1 MAVFWS
7 KKITL
12 NTVCVL
18 VVLCCFCASA
28 QDRETMI
35 AKAKEEKTLV
45 YYSTTDIRDGTA
57 MVHAFQKKYPFIEPK
72 LFRLGSTQVV
82 VKVLQEHRGGA
93 HLFDVIS
100 ATSFQFYEI
109 FKEDLFQKY
118 DSSERRAFLDDFK
131 DKAGYWTSV
140 YHNASIIAYNTNLLK
155 PPDLPK
161 SYDDLLDPKW
171 KGKMLMDNRETE
183 WYASMLQVLGREKG
197 HQFMRGLA
205 KQNLSFRPGRTLITQ
220 VLASGEAPLAV
231 NNYDHLVQ
239 SAKKRGAPV
248 ESIPANPVISR
259 VTPIALGRYA
269 PHPNVGKL
277 FIDFSLSEEGQK
289 ILRSFGRSSA
299 CKGIEPDDLQ
309 KKGVK
314 LYVSDISLAKDY
326 ARYDKE
332 FREIFGLK

>member
-1 MAVFWS
+1 MMSRTTNLRLIAIFSWLVLATGVF
-7 KKITL
+7 
-12 NTVCVL
+12 
-18 VVLCCFCASA
+18 A
-28 QDRETMI
+28 QDREAMI

-57 MVHAFQKKYPFIEPK
+57 MMHAFQKKYPFVEPK
-72 LFRLGSTQVV
+72 LFRLGSTQIV
-82 VKVLQEHRGGA
+82 VKVLQEHRGGV
-93 HLFDVIS
+93 HLFDVLS

-118 DSSERRAFLDDFK
+118 DSPERRAFFDDFK
-131 DKAGYWTSV
+131 DKDGYWASA
-140 YHNASIIAYNTNLLK
+140 YHNASVMAYNTSLLK
-155 PPDLPK
+155 PAELPK
-161 SYDDLLDPKW
+161 SYDDLLEPKW

-183 WYASMLQVLGREKG
+183 WYASMIQVLGRDKAVK
-197 HQFMRGLA
+197 FMRGLA
-205 KQNLSFRPGRTLITQ
+205 KQDLSFRNGRTLITQ

-248 ESIPANPVISR
+248 ESIPATPVISR
-259 VTPIALGRYA
+259 VTPIALGKYA
-269 PHPNVGKL
+269 PHPNIGRL

-299 CKGIEPDDLQ
+299 RKGIDPDELQ
-309 KKGVK
+309 KKGIK

-332 FREIFGLK
+332 FREIFGL

>member
-7 KKITL
+7 KKITV
-12 NTVCVL
+12 NAVWVL

-28 QDRETMI
+28 QDRETII
-35 AKAKEEKTLV
+35 ARAKEEKTLV
-45 YYSTTDIRDGTA
+45 YYSTADIRDGTA

-118 DSSERRAFLDDFK
+118 VSPERRAFLDDFK
-131 DKAGYWTSV
+131 DKEGYWTSV

-155 PPDLPK
+155 QADLPK
-161 SYDDLLDPKW
+161 SYDDLLDLKW

-197 HQFMRGLA
+197 QQLMRGLA

-269 PHPNVGKL
+269 PHPNIGKL
-277 FIDFSLSEEGQK
+277 FVDFSLSEEGQK

-299 CKGIEPDDLQ
+299 RKGIEPDDLQ

>member
-1 MAVFWS
+1 MVISWS
-7 KKITL
+7 KAVTIS
-12 NTVCVL
+12 TVFVL
-18 VVLCCFCASA
+18 VVLSLSGASA
-28 QDRETMI
+28 QDREAMI
-35 AKAKEEKTLV
+35 AKAKEEKILV

-118 DSSERRAFLDDFK
+118 DSPERRAFLDEFK
-131 DKAGYWTSV
+131 DKDGYWTSA
-140 YHNASIIAYNTNLLK
+140 YHNASVIAYNTSLLK
-155 PPDLPK
+155 PADLPK

-197 HQFMRGLA
+197 QQLMRGLA

-231 NNYDHLVQ
+231 NDYDHLVQ

-248 ESIPANPVISR
+248 ESLAVYPVISR

-299 CKGIEPDDLQ
+299 RKGIEPDELQ
-309 KKGVK
+309 RKGVK

-332 FREIFGLK
+332 FIEIFGLK

>member
-1 MAVFWS
+1 MISLGKKLILGAVYVLMILFGS
-7 KKITL
+7 
-12 NTVCVL
+12 TV
-18 VVLCCFCASA
+18 FA
-28 QDRETMI
+28 QDREAII

-57 MVHAFQKKYPFIEPK
+57 VVHAFQKKYPFVEPK
-72 LFRLGSTQVV
+72 LFRLGSTQIVI
-82 VKVLQEHRGGA
+82 KVLQEHRAGV

-118 DSSERRAFLDDFK
+118 DSLERRAFLDDFK
-131 DKAGYWTSV
+131 DKDGFWTSA
-140 YHNASIIAYNTNLLK
+140 YHNASVIAYNTNLVK
-155 PPDLPK
+155 PTDLPK

-171 KGKMLMDNRETE
+171 KGQMLMDSRETE
-183 WYASMLQVLGREKG
+183 WYASMLQILGRDKG
-197 HQFMRGLA
+197 LRLMRGLA
-205 KQNLSFRPGRTLITQ
+205 KQDLSFRPGRTLITQ
-220 VLASGEAPLAV
+220 VLGSGEAPLAV
-231 NNYDHLVQ
+231 NDYDHLVQ

-248 ESIPANPVISR
+248 ESNPVYPVISR

-269 PHPNVGKL
+269 PHPNVGRL

-289 ILRSFGRSSA
+289 ILRGFGRSSA
-299 CKGIEPDDLQ
+299 RKGIEPDELQ

-314 LYVSDISLAKDY
+314 LYVSDIGLAKDY
-326 ARYDKE
+326 TRYDKE

>member
-7 KKITL
+7 KRITV
-12 NTVCVL
+12 NAVCVL

-35 AKAKEEKTLV
+35 ARAKEEKTLV

-118 DSSERRAFLDDFK
+118 DSPERRAFLDDFK
-131 DKAGYWTSV
+131 DKEGYWTSA
-140 YHNASIIAYNTNLLK
+140 YHNASVIAYNTNLLK
-155 PPDLPK
+155 PGDLPK

-197 HQFMRGLA
+197 HQLMRRLA

-239 SAKKRGAPV
+239 SAKKRGCA
-248 ESIPANPVISR
+248 
-259 VTPIALGRYA
+259 G
-269 PHPNVGKL
+269 
-277 FIDFSLSEEGQK
+277 
-289 ILRSFGRSSA
+289 
-299 CKGIEPDDLQ
+299 
-309 KKGVK
+309 
-314 LYVSDISLAKDY
+314 
-326 ARYDKE
+326 
-332 FREIFGLK
+332 